1 MSLFKRGRY
10 YQFDIRW
17 MGIQRIRVS
26 ARTTNRARAR
36 AMLQTLRTLY
46 SVGRTDLLN
55 LLASRQIALT
65 DLHDAYLQ
73 RGDQLE
79 HLKARAESPCLGNLV
94 DEWLEW
100 LESPSGVSPRTRR
113 RYAKQTTRRYRV
125 SWEGF
130 FEVLSGGRGSRLSDV
145 TQGFVADYKNARIR
159 AEGGFSRNTRKDGSP
174 PSPATLNRDL
184 VALSSFLRW
193 CREEKGLTVERPRM
207 VREREPRGKE
217 RWLSP
222 EEVHAVEVH
231 CEERWWP
238 LFATLV
244 HSGMRVGEAQGLVW
258 GDVRITQRR
267 ITIHEGVRRV
277 KTASS
282 VRDVPISEPL
292 ADILIQHAT
301 FIPSNP
307 ADPVFPAPLNDY
319 SAARHAWQKTC
330 LRAGLHDGRKK
341 PKPNA
346 TLHDLRHTFGVCAAQ
361 AGVPIVRLQK
371 LLGHTT
377 PHMTLRYMQHA
388 PEAYFKE
395 DAAKIA
401 KALTGEQNIE
411 RDARANVA
419 RSGLKRA

>member
-1 MSLFKRGRY
+1 MSVYKRGKIWHVEVTWR
-10 YQFDIRW
+10 
-17 MGIQRIRVS
+17 GVGRIR
-26 ARTTNRARAR
+26 TTTSTTKKQRAQAIE
-36 AMLQTLRTLY
+36 RTLIALRDA
-46 SVGRTDLLN
+46 GRFDLLG
-55 LLASRQIALT
+55 LLRDGKLTLVDLHSAWQGGAEALT
-65 DLHDAYLQ
+65 Q
-73 RGDQLE
+73 
-79 HLKARAESPCLGNLV
+79 LKAKTLTQPLEPLV
-94 DEWLEW
+94 NEWLEW
-100 LESPSGVSPRTRR
+100 LESPAGISLHTRR

-130 FEVLSGGRGSRLSDV
+130 FEVLPGGRGSRLSDI

-184 VALSSFLRW
+184 VALGSFLTW
-193 CREEKGLTVERPRM
+193 CREVKELAVEKPRM
-207 VREREPRGKE
+207 LREREPRGKE
-217 RWLSP
+217 RWLCP

-231 CEERWWP
+231 CEEGWWP

-292 ADILIQHAT
+292 ADILTQHAAH
-301 FIPSNP
+301 IPSQP
-307 ADPVFPAPLNDY
+307 ADPVFPAPLNHY
-319 SAARHAWQKTC
+319 SAARHAWRKTC
-330 LRAGLHDGRKK
+330 LRAGLHDGRK
-341 PKPNA
+341 KPNA

-401 KALTGEQNIE
+401 ETLAG
-411 RDARANVA
+411 RANVA
-419 RSGLKRA
+419 RSGLKPA